1 MIDAIPSSH
10 HLPTAKPAATNTH
23 SLNSSESSP
32 SLPPPLAR
40 PHALSPQG
48 LYTLYA
54 LSRHV
59 RLSPPTRDFSR
70 PAEASRASETR
81 PVNRRPSCPLYHYQ
95 FCMHRSFNP
104 QISDTYH
111 KSRSDKQSLHL
122 SPQVPGQSASPRSS
136 FPSNIGT
143 NASRPL
149 PSKRSRPAVAI
160 FSRLLPP
167 RDHLF
172 CTHLARRL
180 CTT

>member
-1 MIDAIPSSH
+1 
-10 HLPTAKPAATNTH
+10 
-23 SLNSSESSP
+23 
-32 SLPPPLAR
+32 
-40 PHALSPQG
+40 
-48 LYTLYA
+48 
-54 LSRHV
+54 V